1 MEPLPISNMN
11 IRVYDKEESPLHQI
25 VKKLIWR
32 KILDLEPYNFNHV
45 YTHDNPDLD
54 LAMYGRVRKDWK
66 QCQAIRETMTW
77 DHSCIP
83 QLIDNIKERDKYTG
97 RPDYD
102 PNPFDHDS
110 RPATRFIP
118 LHSYQG
124 RVYLEHAVEANGVK
138 MVPDIA
144 LMDRNGKPE
153 TVIEIIYT
161 GIPDSTKIINLVE
174 SNLNVIFVIANQAIE
189 ELAMDMTCRRAIFRF
204 PIREAWHGDTPI
216 KEKLSRAV
224 NILLQ
229 KKMYEPREYI
239 VSKTIIKNTRCNPNK
254 KWKNNMN
261 IALRITTNEGER
273 DLSDS
278 MLQMKETSTLIK
290 LLRHITKLENRAH
303 KVHGVDGIPIQA
315 DSACGT
321 PFSNT
326 AESAPI
332 RGGK

>member
-1 MEPLPISNMN
+1 
-11 IRVYDKEESPLHQI
+11 
-25 VKKLIWR
+25 
-32 KILDLEPYNFNHV
+32 
-45 YTHDNPDLD
+45 
-54 LAMYGRVRKDWK
+54 
-66 QCQAIRETMTW
+66 
-77 DHSCIP
+77 
-83 QLIDNIKERDKYTG
+83 
-97 RPDYD
+97 
-102 PNPFDHDS
+102 
-110 RPATRFIP
+110 
-118 LHSYQG
+118 
-124 RVYLEHAVEANGVK
+124 